1 MEAVVEGLFGPRK
14 NVKILLIW
22 RPFQRLFGWRS
33 FKNYFGHGEMS
44 KFHQI
49 GRRFRGCL
57 ATQKTVKVS
66 SIWRPSRRFFDCVPY
81 PFTYL
86 KVFPKLFC
94 QPRTSRFSRHFR
106 HANLLWPW
114 NRRRWRFGNL
124 DSNLSKIWDQ
134 RLVQTF
140 FLLLQTERDTI
151 ATFFILLL
159 KVIIFVY
166 NIVQRTRLEKSQKF
180 ARNSQNQ

>member
-33 FKNYFGHGEMS
+33 FKNYFDHGEMS

-114 NRRRWRFGNL
+114 NWRRWRFGNL
-124 DSNLSKIWDQ
+124 DSNLSKKYEISGLF
-134 RLVQTF
+134 RLFSCYFKRKETQSQH
-140 FLLLQTERDTI
+140 FLFCFWKSLFLFTI
-151 ATFFILLL
+151 LSSGH
-159 KVIIFVY
+159 V
-166 NIVQRTRLEKSQKF
+166 
-180 ARNSQNQ
+180 